1 MIYLNDGHIR
11 QLGIDW
17 VLLEERIFATLRKL
31 GTPEIVQPL
40 KPYLRFGQPRNR
52 IIAMPAFVGGNEEIC
67 GIKWIAS
74 FPDNVRRGLSRAH
87 GTIVLN
93 DPTTGVPIAIFSGG
107 LLNQLRTAAVS
118 AVMLRRYFAL
128 QRRSKYRIGIMGW
141 GPIGRRHLDM
151 VFALFGDS
159 IASVKLFDIKGI
171 DSKSANVTSHP
182 IRPKISSSWRE
193 LYRESDIVFTC
204 TSSAERYI
212 DEPPVPGALLMN
224 VSLREY
230 LPDSIGEG
238 TAIVVDNWQEVCR
251 ENTDIELLHVQ
262 AGLQEKNTISLRGA
276 VHEEGLNGL
285 APSVPIFFNPMGM
298 AAFDIAIAA
307 FYRHKAERL
316 GVGIRLEG

>member
-17 VLLEERIFATLRKL
+17 ALLEERIVSTLRL
-31 GTPEIVQPL
+31 FGTPEIVQPL

-52 IIAMPAFVGGNEEIC
+52 IIAMPAFVGGNEEAC

-74 FPDNVRRGLSRAH
+74 FPDNVQRGLPRAN

-93 DPTTGVPIAIFSGG
+93 DPATGVPVAIFNGG
-107 LLNQLRTAAVS
+107 LLNELRTAAVS
-118 AVMLRRYFAL
+118 AAMLRRYFAL
-128 QRRSKYRIGIMGW
+128 ERRSKYRIGIIGW
-141 GPIGRRHLDM
+141 GPIGRRHLEM
-151 VFALFGDS
+151 VMSLFGDR
-159 IASVKLFDIKGI
+159 IACVRLFDIKGI
-171 DSKSANVTSHP
+171 DPGAADVSAKSV
-182 IRPKISSSWRE
+182 RPEISLSWKE

-230 LPDSIGEG
+230 LPGSVGES
-238 TAIVVDNWQEVCR
+238 TAFIVDNWQEACR
-251 ENTDIELLHVQ
+251 ENTDIELLHVH
-262 AGLQEKNTISLRGA
+262 AGLQEKDTITLREA
-276 VHEEGLNGL
+276 VHEEGLRGL
-285 APSVPIFFNPMGM
+285 KPSAPIFFNPMGM

-307 FYRHKAERL
+307 YYRRVAERL
-316 GVGIRLEG
+316 GVGVRLEG